1 MQNALNIIPLTDKT
15 TIAVKG
21 VDGFSVT
28 VNKRT
33 TAFRVMAPST
43 HASPQCVDE
52 RRGWWWWG
60 EGGEETSQDVRACV
74 CCMRVCCVCCVC
86 ERESVCVYLII
97 GLTMTVLCCCRSPSP
112 PLTRAIEAER
122 NTWVEAIEA
131 AIAMKSGRT
140 GMPALLESQIKKLT
154 TIIAKMIKD
163 MTTLSSVSNSAH
175 GSSSS
180 FVVTLFFLGVGWL
193 VGFLFLFCQAIVT
206 PFDLISFPVWF
217 LLSAHHGLFCLSACS
232 VLLAYPSRPCLLFP
246 PSSSTGFSFPLLIW
260 CFFPRA
266 VCRPRRGCKEDHI
279 AAEPHGAARVG
290 ALRPARHRQ
299 ARRHAAG
306 ECPCRHRVDNSRG
319 ERSGE

>member
-180 FVVTLFFLGVGWL
+180 FVITLFFWGLVGWL
-193 VGFLFLFCQAIVT
+193 VFCFCFAK
-206 PFDLISFPVWF
+206 PSSHPLISFHF
-217 LLSAHHGLFCLSACS
+217 LFGSFCQLTTACS
-232 VLLAYPSRPCLLFP
+232 VCLPVLSCLHIHLVLACFSPPLLPLGSLS
-246 PSSSTGFSFPLLIW
+246 PSSFGV
-260 CFFPRA
+260 FFPRSLSA
-266 VCRPRRGCKEDHI
+266 EARVQRRSHRCRTSRSSSCWSSPTC
-279 AAEPHGAARVG
+279 PSSTSPAARCRRMPLQASG
-290 ALRPARHRQ
+290 RQ
-299 ARRHAAG
+299 Q
-306 ECPCRHRVDNSRG
+306 
-319 ERSGE
+319 SG

>member
-1 MQNALNIIPLTDKT
+1 MCVSYYRSHDDGALLLS
-15 TIAVKG
+15 
-21 VDGFSVT
+21 F
-28 VNKRT
+28 
-33 TAFRVMAPST
+33 
-43 HASPQCVDE
+43 
-52 RRGWWWWG
+52 
-60 EGGEETSQDVRACV
+60 
-74 CCMRVCCVCCVC
+74 
-86 ERESVCVYLII
+86 
-97 GLTMTVLCCCRSPSP
+97 P

-260 CFFPRA
+260 CFFSPQF
-266 VCRPRRGCKEDHI
+266 
-279 AAEPHGAARVG
+279 VG
-290 ALRPARHRQ
+290 
-299 ARRHAAG
+299 
-306 ECPCRHRVDNSRG
+306 RG
-319 ERSGE
+319 EGAKKITSLQNLTEQLVLELSDLPVIDKPGGTLQENALAGIGSTTVGVSAVESEVECVCMCACVLCVCVCV